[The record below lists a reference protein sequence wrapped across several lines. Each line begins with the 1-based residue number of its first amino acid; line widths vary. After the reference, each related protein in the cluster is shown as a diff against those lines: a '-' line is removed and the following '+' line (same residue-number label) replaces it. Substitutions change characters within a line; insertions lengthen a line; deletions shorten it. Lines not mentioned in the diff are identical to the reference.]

1 MTTTVRAARPRPTGK
16 DYGYTNARIRG
27 MRSRLLK
34 KPFLEDLM
42 RSPDLNAVIQKL
54 METDYAPDLEER
66 LLQGRTA
73 NQVDLA
79 LRDGMVRAYRKVYDL
94 ANDEG
99 RELLAVL
106 LGRWDL
112 FNVKTV
118 VRGKHHSLSPEEI
131 LDSVMPVGQMARVDL
146 EELAR
151 QDSVKAVADTLAT
164 WRLPFAE
171 PLNAVMPKYAE
182 THNLALLELA
192 LDRYYTEWA
201 SKRLKG
207 RGVNKELVKRFIG
220 IQVDTIN
227 LVTAIRL
234 LYADLGEQDPMS
246 FFLPGGTVVDEGL
259 FRDLVSKSD
268 VDEIYERLKHT
279 PYGRSVEAVAVKY
292 VETGSVSVFERAL
305 EDYLTKQAFAIGR
318 GDPLGAG
325 VMVSYL
331 WMKANE
337 VTNLRIIVKGI
348 SVGMPVGRME
358 EELIVV

>member
-1 MTTTVRAARPRPTGK
+1 
-16 DYGYTNARIRG
+16 

-34 KPFLEDLM
+34 RPFLEDLM
-42 RSPDLNAVIQKL
+42 RSPDLDAVIRKL
-54 METDYAPDLEER
+54 METEYAADLEER

-79 LRDGMVRAYRKVYDL
+79 LRDNMVRSYRKVYDL

-99 RELLAVL
+99 REILVAL

-131 LDSVMPVGQMARVDL
+131 LDSVMPVGQMSRVDL

-151 QDSVKAVADTLAT
+151 QESVKAVADTLAT

-171 PLNAVMPKYAE
+171 PLNSVMPEYAD

-201 SKRLKG
+201 AKRLKG

-220 IQVDTIN
+220 AQVDTIN

-246 FFLPGGTVVDEGL
+246 FFLPGGMVVDEAL
-259 FRDLVSKSD
+259 FKDLVSKSD

-279 PYGRSVEAVAVKY
+279 PYGRAVEAVAIKY

-305 EDYLTKQAFAIGR
+305 EDYLTKQAFTMGR

-337 VTNLRIIVKGI
+337 VTNLRIIVKGV